1 MKNEKKLSK
10 IDSLFDEFS
19 TPEKASKLVELQ
31 HFEKFKD
38 ASEALT
44 SVTSLVEGKMSKKLK
59 KALKKISHDDVLGVA
74 DAKLGTVIKDKFSIE
89 CQATD
94 AVQKLMACIR
104 SQLPA
109 LVPEWS
115 AHEESA
121 MQLAIS
127 HGLVLDPLSPVA
139 ADDVMMT
146 LSSQLNIDDI
156 TLVTTSEIC
165 FEQSY

>member
-1 MKNEKKLSK
+1 MVK
-10 IDSLFDEFS
+10 
-19 TPEKASKLVELQ
+19 LQ

-44 SVTSLVEGKMSKKLK
+44 SVTSLVEGKISKKLK
-59 KALKKISHDDVLGVA
+59 KALKQIVPISSNDVLGVA
-74 DAKLGTVIKDKFSIE
+74 DAKLGSVIKDKFSID

-94 AVQKLMACIR
+94 TVQKLMACIR

-115 AHEESA
+115 PQEESA

-127 HGLVLDPLSPVA
+127 HGLVYYSNHVLCLCLISLSF
-139 ADDVMMT
+139 
-146 LSSQLNIDDI
+146 LID
-156 TLVTTSEIC
+156 LK
-165 FEQSY
+165 